1 MGQTG
6 DEGNAD
12 GSPRFG
18 SPRSCTAPRDGAHR
32 PDEER
37 LAERERPELSREAPP
52 EPQMH
57 PVLSGTEPQMHR
69 VLSGTSSCNS
79 RRGPT
84 IWRSGRRPSV
94 GEVLQAAVSFGNDFF
109 EPERDEDRD
118 LEEEAQA
125 HYNSRRS
132 SRRESGVFLDAEAM
146 KAKVRMNLFKEQY
159 DVSKYYKKE
168 GIWREIAM
176 SQMFSNITL
185 SVIAL
190 NAVWI
195 GVDTDL
201 NTAHVLFEAAV
212 PFQLAEHCFCFF
224 FSFEWFVRFKSFA
237 RKRNGLRDGWFVFD
251 TLLVLMM
258 VMETWVLSC
267 VMIAS
272 GSAGLEGLGNAS
284 ILRMARL
291 ARLTRMVR
299 MARLLRAMPELM
311 ILIKGIAAATRSVF
325 FTLCLLCLLLY
336 IFGIAFTQLTE
347 KSEVGDFYFPNVPA
361 SMYTLLMCGTLMD
374 NIGEPL
380 KQLGDLS
387 FFFAALY
394 LLFVLLATITV
405 MNMLIGVLCEVVSA
419 VAATEKES
427 LTVSFL
433 HGQLKSVMKTS
444 GLDKDNDGRISKQEF
459 STLLEYPTACR
470 ALKEVGVDVINLVD
484 NIDFIF
490 PEDEQMDGDDEGAAY
505 VERQLSFGDF
515 MELVLM
521 LRGSNNATVKDIVDL
536 RKFIK
541 TSHERLREDMKKHKL
556 TAGRPNAREVLAPP
570 KAADVAAKPP
580 PQEGSDPQG
589 KAVCLNCAAGALGPL
604 NPALNGRPQGKAE
617 ESEMWH
623 RRAMLVDAL
632 VTAQSELVRFV
643 ETLPASESLDS
654 SQQNVLEQGVAPQR
668 GIHASKPPSI
678 VLLDPL
684 RVRWLPGE
692 LSDLKGQLSRL
703 QQSLTGGLTSLQRV
717 RETSAP
723 RAAMGVVGGRPR
735 PHTSPVHGVSKD
747 SILM

>member
-1 MGQTG
+1 MGPG
-6 DEGNAD
+6 RVAA
-12 GSPRFG
+12 
-18 SPRSCTAPRDGAHR
+18 APDQPVVAQ
-32 PDEER
+32 
-37 LAERERPELSREAPP
+37 
-52 EPQMH
+52 PQ
-57 PVLSGTEPQMHR
+57 LRR
-69 VLSGTSSCNS
+69 VNS
-79 RRGPT
+79 RFFGTDQEAEAEDKPK
-84 IWRSGRRPSV
+84 SSQPMFV
-94 GEVLQAAVSFGNDFF
+94 DAAAMKDKIRKAAIKETYDVAKFYWQF
-109 EPERDEDRD
+109 
-118 LEEEAQA
+118 
-125 HYNSRRS
+125 
-132 SRRESGVFLDAEAM
+132 GVFPDIARSPTFEKMTLAVIAINALWISIDTDHNVADQLLDAQP
-146 KAKVRMNLFKEQY
+146 V
-159 DVSKYYKKE
+159 
-168 GIWREIAM
+168 
-176 SQMFSNITL
+176 
-185 SVIAL
+185 
-190 NAVWI
+190 
-195 GVDTDL
+195 
-201 NTAHVLFEAAV
+201 
-212 PFQLAEHCFCFF
+212 FQIAEHFFCVY
-224 FSFEWFVRFKSFA
+224 FSFEWFVRFKSFK
-237 RKRNGLRDGWFVFD
+237 RKRNGLRDAWFVFD
-251 TLLVLMM
+251 SSLVFMM
-258 VMETWVLSC
+258 VGETWGMTIIML
-267 VMIAS
+267 AS
-272 GSAGLEGLGNAS
+272 GGAGGGDLGNAS

-291 ARLTRMVR
+291 LRLSRMAR
-299 MARLLRAMPELM
+299 MARLFRAMPELL
-311 ILIKGIAAATRSVF
+311 ILIKGMVAAMRSVL
-325 FTLCLLCLLLY
+325 FTLCLLAIIIY
-336 IFGIAFTQLTE
+336 VFGIAFRQL
-347 KSEVGDFYFPNVPA
+347 VGDLAKNEEGYSYFGSVPTA
-361 SMYTLLMCGTLMD
+361 MHTLLIDGTLMD
-374 NIGEPL
+374 GTGAVIKE
-380 KQLGDLS
+380 LGNLGY
-387 FFFAALY
+387 FYAALFY
-394 LLFVLLATITV
+394 VFILLAALTV

>member
-1 MGQTG
+1 
-6 DEGNAD
+6 
-12 GSPRFG
+12 
-18 SPRSCTAPRDGAHR
+18 
-32 PDEER
+32 
-37 LAERERPELSREAPP
+37 
-52 EPQMH
+52 
-57 PVLSGTEPQMHR
+57 
-69 VLSGTSSCNS
+69 
-79 RRGPT
+79 
-84 IWRSGRRPSV
+84 V

-405 MNMLIGVLCEVVSA
+405 MNMLIGVLCEVVST
-419 VAATEKES
+419 VAAVERETLNVTFVRSRLRKVLLLLDEDGSGSVSKE
-427 LTVSFL
+427 
-433 HGQLKSVMKTS
+433 
-444 GLDKDNDGRISKQEF
+444 EF
-459 STLLEYPTACR
+459 TKVLESREAVE
-470 ALKEVGVDVINLVD
+470 ALNEVGVDVEGLAD
-484 NIDFIF
+484 FSEFIF
-490 PEDEQMDGDDEGAAY
+490 SDEDGGSEPKDLTFIE
-505 VERQLSFGDF
+505 F
-515 MELVLM
+515 MHVVLQF
-521 LRGSNNATVKDIVDL
+521 RGSNSATVKDVVELHKFTKQRLQQTTDELRGL
-536 RKFIK
+536 RKLVQQMPGPPGGFLAVPKGKHSSNRSRKPSIGQWRK
-541 TSHERLREDMKKHKL
+541 ASATSSLGVWPL
-556 TAGRPNAREVLAPP
+556 
-570 KAADVAAKPP
+570 
-580 PQEGSDPQG
+580 
-589 KAVCLNCAAGALGPL
+589 GALG
-604 NPALNGRPQGKAE
+604 
-617 ESEMWH
+617 
-623 RRAMLVDAL
+623 D
-632 VTAQSELVRFV
+632 
-643 ETLPASESLDS
+643 
-654 SQQNVLEQGVAPQR
+654 VAFN
-668 GIHASKPPSI
+668 
-678 VLLDPL
+678 
-684 RVRWLPGE
+684 
-692 LSDLKGQLSRL
+692 
-703 QQSLTGGLTSLQRV
+703 
-717 RETSAP
+717 
-723 RAAMGVVGGRPR
+723 
-735 PHTSPVHGVSKD
+735 
-747 SILM
+747 